1 MSEYQEIQAQIAELQ
16 RKAAQIRAT
25 ERAAAI
31 ENIRTLLATFEI
43 SASELALDARVL
55 ERPRATKTVVQA
67 QTKKLPAKYR
77 DGAGNE
83 WSGRGLQPRWL
94 KAAIANGA
102 TAESFIIV

>member
-16 RKAAQIRAT
+16 RKAATIRDT

-31 ENIRTLLATFEI
+31 DTIRSLISTFDI
-43 SASELALDARVL
+43 LTSELSKDQRVL
-55 ERPRATKTVVQA
+55 KGSRSAKVVTHA
-67 QTKKLPAKYR
+67 QKVPAKYR
-77 DGAGNE
+77 DSAGNK

-102 TAESFIIV
+102 VMESFVI

>member
-16 RKAAQIRAT
+16 RRADAIRVS

-31 ENIRTLLATFEI
+31 ANIKSLVATFEI
-43 SASELALDARVL
+43 SASELSR
-55 ERPRATKTVVQA
+55 ETKAWSPVRTDKAKAHVQKVA
-67 QTKKLPAKYR
+67 PKYR

-94 KAAIANGA
+94 KTALTNGA
-102 TAESFIIV
+102 SLESLLIS